1 MALTPEKVSKIEDTI
16 VTMKE
21 QLNKYRELYLQDG
34 TIDAEEQA
42 FLDNILDKI
51 GIAEDKIKALNLS
64 QENVEGNDM
73 RKEMTDGL
81 FKLKSELESMVLL
94 LGIE

>member
-1 MALTPEKVSKIEDTI
+1 MALTPEKVSKIEETI

-81 FKLKSELESMVLL
+81 FKLKSELESMVML